1 MDRINECNWDSVKIW
16 KIWGMYAHSD
26 ISMELAYWKS
36 AEFEL
41 YIRKLFLRLKYL
53 TNGNRRPNDEMER

>member
-1 MDRINECNWDSVKIW
+1 
-16 KIWGMYAHSD
+16 
-26 ISMELAYWKS
+26 MELAYWKS

>member
-1 MDRINECNWDSVKIW
+1 MESTNAIGIVSKSGRY
-16 KIWGMYAHSD
+16 GGTYAHSD
-26 ISMELAYWKS
+26 IAMELAYWIS

-41 YIRKLFLRLKYL
+41 YIIKLFLILKYL